1 MGILFG
7 YSEVGYR
14 VLLGGK
20 ITIARHV
27 EVIGTDTK
35 CIGVAENSLDKD
47 NDDIEDNDLLV
58 NMNKEELESREDEN
72 DNSLE
77 SLNIPGRSTRNK
89 RTPVRY
95 PEKENISEIHA
106 NYCSVDI
113 PCTFEEA
120 ICCEDSEDWKQAMDK
135 EIECLYKNKT
145 WKLVERVK
153 GKDVLDVK
161 WVYTRKSDDRYKA
174 RLVVRGFQQRN
185 IADDMY
191 SPVASNQTFKI
202 LLSYCCQ
209 NGLIIE
215 QMNVETA
222 FLNGEVTSEV
232 YVNQPKG
239 YADGTNR
246 VCKLSK
252 ALYGLKES
260 PRD

>member
-1 MGILFG
+1 
-7 YSEVGYR
+7 
-14 VLLGGK
+14 
-20 ITIARHV
+20 
-27 EVIGTDTK
+27 
-35 CIGVAENSLDKD
+35 
-47 NDDIEDNDLLV
+47 
-58 NMNKEELESREDEN
+58 
-72 DNSLE
+72 
-77 SLNIPGRSTRNK
+77 
-89 RTPVRY
+89 
-95 PEKENISEIHA
+95 
-106 NYCSVDI
+106 
-113 PCTFEEA
+113 
-120 ICCEDSEDWKQAMDK
+120 MDK

-185 IADDMY
+185 VADDIY
-191 SPVASNQTFKI
+191 SPVASNETFKI

-260 PRD
+260 PRDWYECFDKYVTR